1 MTRFKGQTKRLAG
14 DEEHAITKTKRT
26 RCEYGRESSNRGS
39 YITMEGEVETSR
51 EDVNRKK
58 AL

>member
-14 DEEHAITKTKRT
+14 DEDNAITKTKRT

-39 YITMEGEVETSR
+39 YITMEGEVER
-51 EDVNRKK
+51 M
-58 AL
+58 